1 MPGHDL
7 IAIGASAGGIEALQ
21 ELCRHLPRDLSA
33 ALCVVL
39 HIPSHS
45 SSVLPAILERA
56 GPLPASH
63 AVDGEP
69 LRPGRIFV
77 APPNFHLLVVDG
89 HLALSSAS
97 PENTHRPAIDPLFRT
112 AARAYGRRVVGV
124 LLSGADDDGTE
135 GAFLIKALGGRVLVQ
150 DPEEAVYRR
159 MPSSAINHVA
169 VDAILPIEQIAAELI
184 RLAGEPVT
192 GEARV
197 YHSTAAGGSAM
208 VESTQPE
215 EDLPQLTA
223 EIERWLE
230 GKPDD
235 LATGFVCPACGGSI
249 WEGQVGS
256 LLRFRCHTGHRFS
269 PEGFNQAQSS
279 LLEQTLWHA
288 VALLEQRAAF
298 LRKLANQAAME
309 HRPWAAERYR
319 LR

>member
-1 MPGHDL
+1 
-7 IAIGASAGGIEALQ
+7 
-21 ELCRHLPRDLSA
+21 
-33 ALCVVL
+33 
-39 HIPSHS
+39 
-45 SSVLPAILERA
+45 
-56 GPLPASH
+56 
-63 AVDGEP
+63 
-69 LRPGRIFV
+69 
-77 APPNFHLLVVDG
+77 
-89 HLALSSAS
+89 
-97 PENTHRPAIDPLFRT
+97 
-112 AARAYGRRVVGV
+112 
-124 LLSGADDDGTE
+124 
-135 GAFLIKALGGRVLVQ
+135 
-150 DPEEAVYRR
+150 
-159 MPSSAINHVA
+159 
-169 VDAILPIEQIAAELI
+169 
-184 RLAGEPVT
+184 
-192 GEARV
+192 
-197 YHSTAAGGSAM
+197 M

-319 LR
+319 LRAAELEPGTDLLRRLLHQAAATSIEPETPDT